1 MKTPQFVTLSIA
13 LPALALLAGCG
24 SKTETNTTITNTGSL
39 TEISTDTDNGLDNV
53 TVATPAMTGQEF
65 ANAAASTDAY
75 EIAAAKLAK
84 TKATNGDLKDF
95 AAMMITGHT
104 GSTEKLKAAAAKAEP
119 AIVPDAGLTLD
130 QKANIATLESATGAD
145 FDAAYKSQQVAAHQK
160 ALAAMQSY
168 GAAGDV
174 PSLKN
179 FASDT
184 APVVQ
189 KHLDKI
195 QGM

>member
-1 MKTPQFVTLSIA
+1 MKTRFVTFAIA

-24 SKTETNTTITNTGSL
+24 SRTDTNTTVTNTGSL
-39 TEISTDTDNGLDNV
+39 TDISTETDNGMDNV
-53 TVATPAMTGQEF
+53 TVATPAMSGQEF

-95 AAMMITGHT
+95 AEMMITDHT
-104 GSTEKLKAAAAKAEP
+104 ASTAKLKAVAAKADP
-119 AIVPDAGLTLD
+119 AITPDAALTVD
-130 QKANIATLESATGAD
+130 QKAFIATLESATGAD
-145 FDAAYKSQQVAAHQK
+145 FDAAYKSQQIAAHQK
-160 ALAAMQSY
+160 ALGAMQGY
-168 GAAGDV
+168 AASGSV
-174 PSLKN
+174 PSLKD